1 MSWYWHDI
9 TDKDSAR
16 YATDSAVWVS
26 YLIAIVSGLIA
37 TFSLLLR
44 RRIAG
49 MNGWGL
55 IDAGLFLIVAWR
67 IAALSRTWAVFGL
80 LLFAIEASVATL
92 ERIRT
97 SSLTPP
103 ILAIIFLTTY
113 INAVRGAFAFR
124 RYTKLEPH

>member
-16 YATDSAVWVS
+16 YATHPAVWVS
-26 YLIAIVSGLIA
+26 YMIAIVSGLIA
-37 TFSLLLR
+37 IFSLVLR
-44 RRIAG
+44 RPIAG
-49 MNGWGL
+49 MNGWAL